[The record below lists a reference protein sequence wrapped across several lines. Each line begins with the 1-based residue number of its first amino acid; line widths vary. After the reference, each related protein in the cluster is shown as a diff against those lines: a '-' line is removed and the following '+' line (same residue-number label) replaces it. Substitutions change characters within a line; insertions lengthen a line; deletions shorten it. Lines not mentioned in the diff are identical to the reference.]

1 MECLLNMVQGY
12 LEVSTRT
19 EYKVTLYKLLVSL
32 NFSLLV
38 PKVDGLDNL

>member
-1 MECLLNMVQGY
+1 MECLLSMFQGY

-19 EYKVTLYKLLVSL
+19 EHKVTLYKLLVSL

-38 PKVDGLDNL
+38 REVDGAR